1 MKTQNRAFSLPMLVC
16 MLLISKM
23 GMMLHELEHD
33 PLSEEEHY
41 CAVCLSGTPLD
52 NGPNE
57 GAYLLVNT
65 EWGYTSE
72 TPSASNV
79 HHRPLYRY
87 LSRAPPV
94 NFFA

>member
-1 MKTQNRAFSLPMLVC
+1 MKTQMRASSLSMLVC

-57 GAYLLVNT
+57 GAYLLFAA
-65 EWGYTSE
+65 ELKHASE
-72 TPSASNV
+72 RLTFSNV
-79 HHRPLYRY
+79 HHRPIYRF